1 MTTEQD
7 EPKQSIAFKAGLQTR
22 LDGIKLEQSAI
33 RNLLPG
39 CTQYNDFIA
48 GYDSVDAGK
57 AAPEATDE

>member
-1 MTTEQD
+1 MTTENEQ
-7 EPKQSIAFKAGLQTR
+7 PKQSIAFKAGLQTR

-39 CTQYNDFIA
+39 CKQYNDFIA

-57 AAPEATDE
+57 AAPKPIDE

>member
-1 MTTEQD
+1 MTTENEQ
-7 EPKQSIAFKAGLQTR
+7 PKQSIAYKAGLQTR
-22 LDGIKLEQSAI
+22 LDGIDLQQSAI

-57 AAPEATDE
+57 AAPKETDD

>member
-1 MTTEQD
+1 MKTEN
-7 EPKQSIAFKAGLQTR
+7 ERPKQSIAFKAGLQTR
-22 LDGIKLEQSAI
+22 LDGVDLKKSAI

-57 AAPEATDE
+57 SLGQIPSE